1 MRGRDEVDHVE
12 RQREGTG
19 DESDRGSS
27 PVEETFSVRS
37 AAGSV
42 PPLPT
47 PLAWEEM
54 ERIAREEQAA
64 RVVREMRRP

>member
-1 MRGRDEVDHVE
+1 MRGRDEIDHLE

-19 DESDRGSS
+19 GDSDLGSS

-42 PPLPT
+42 PPLPM
-47 PLAWEEM
+47 PLAWEEV
-54 ERIAREEQAA
+54 ERIAREERAA